1 MKTIKAKRLAAFLIS
16 LVMMLSLIPT
26 TALAAPTSERYGSTA
41 ISQLENGENLQWAYD
56 ILKNGVENSAE
67 TISFQDGSGHSITS
81 KELDAVL
88 EVYRNDYPQHFW
100 LGKQYTVHTNG
111 GTVMS
116 IEPFYTMTGDQLI
129 SAKNAFNTTVELALS
144 GITEDMSEFEI
155 ELYLHDYLAN
165 KVAYTLEATY
175 AHDAYGALVEGKAV
189 CEGYARAFQYLL
201 MQAGIPSYVVTGES
215 KGEAHAWNLVK
226 IDGEYYYVD
235 LTWDDQG
242 NDNFYAYFNVT
253 TERLEEDH
261 TIAEQVYDLP
271 TCTATAANYFTIY
284 GGDLAA
290 GDLDTICALLDRN
303 DLFAR
308 VYITGDTDA
317 FKTWIENNIQS
328 IVNKMGITGN
338 VRYSYSHLG
347 REFHLRIEGDYTHVH
362 NLTHVD
368 AVAANCHETG
378 TVEHWNCDKC
388 GKNYA
393 DAEGARELNTI
404 ETQIDSTNHVGGTEV
419 RDNTEAS
426 CEKTGYTGDT
436 YCLGCNQK
444 LSTGTVI
451 PKTHTMEHVAAV
463 PGTCKDLGTKEHWHC
478 TTCNKDFAEKTGD
491 TVLTDLTTAKDPANH
506 AGGTTIKNEAPAT
519 CTTPGN
525 TGDTYCNGCDAK
537 LKSGTVLPA
546 GHTMNHVDAVPATCK
561 DTGTAEHWHCSV
573 CDKDFKDE
581 AGATELSDLTL
592 AKDPNNHVGGTHKEN
607 AADPGCDQPGFTG
620 DIYCDSCNA
629 KIADGQNVPAGH
641 ITSLVAEVP
650 ATCKDFGVMAHW
662 HCSRCEKDFEDKA
675 GTKELSDL
683 TLDKDSTNHVGETE
697 LRDQIAPSCKADG
710 YTGDVYCLACDQ
722 VVTPGKPIRTSH
734 ALTFVPTKTP
744 TCQDAGNRAY
754 WQCSC
759 GKVYDTDADRTE
771 LASADTCQLPK
782 DPNNHVGFKT
792 EWSMDADNHWHACT
806 ACGAGK
812 NALAA
817 HVFDNSCDTTC
828 NTCGYTREITHTP
841 SADYSHDDTGH
852 WKVCSVCGK
861 TIEALETH
869 KGGKATCIAKAIC
882 TVCGQPY
889 GTTGAHNAS
898 NWHQTKAPTFTEPGE
913 KTGHC
918 DVCNKDVIAIVPML
932 TIPMDNKDSG
942 NTKLIKTDLTSVP
955 SALENIETLN
965 TLDKIRDVLRN
976 SILKQKD
983 SVPDSNIKYYD
994 VTIVLI
1000 GAGGEYM
1007 PLTPDNL
1014 PANGE
1019 VTILLA
1025 YPEGTNKNDYAFY
1038 ASHIITDALY
1048 GEVGSVETP
1057 TVKATDAGLEITIH
1071 GTSPVA
1077 LGWYKTA
1084 SAPRYYYNSSTTT
1097 ADQPKKTS
1105 SPTGDFGILAY
1116 ALCGTGS
1123 LGLGA
1128 ILVTSKRRRH

>member
-56 ILKNGVENSAE
+56 ILKAGVEESAE

-328 IVNKMGITGN
+328 IVNKMGITGS

-404 ETQIDSTNHVGGTEV
+404 ET
-419 RDNTEAS
+419 
-426 CEKTGYTGDT
+426 
-436 YCLGCNQK
+436 
-444 LSTGTVI
+444 
-451 PKTHTMEHVAAV
+451 
-463 PGTCKDLGTKEHWHC
+463 
-478 TTCNKDFAEKTGD
+478 
-491 TVLTDLTTAKDPANH
+491 
-506 AGGTTIKNEAPAT
+506 
-519 CTTPGN
+519 
-525 TGDTYCNGCDAK
+525 
-537 LKSGTVLPA
+537 
-546 GHTMNHVDAVPATCK
+546 
-561 DTGTAEHWHCSV
+561 
-573 CDKDFKDE
+573 
-581 AGATELSDLTL
+581 
-592 AKDPNNHVGGTHKEN
+592 
-607 AADPGCDQPGFTG
+607 
-620 DIYCDSCNA
+620 
-629 KIADGQNVPAGH
+629 
-641 ITSLVAEVP
+641 
-650 ATCKDFGVMAHW
+650 
-662 HCSRCEKDFEDKA
+662 
-675 GTKELSDL
+675 
-683 TLDKDSTNHVGETE
+683 
-697 LRDQIAPSCKADG
+697 
-710 YTGDVYCLACDQ
+710 
-722 VVTPGKPIRTSH
+722 
-734 ALTFVPTKTP
+734 
-744 TCQDAGNRAY
+744 
-754 WQCSC
+754 
-759 GKVYDTDADRTE
+759 
-771 LASADTCQLPK
+771 
-782 DPNNHVGFKT
+782 
-792 EWSMDADNHWHACT
+792 
-806 ACGAGK
+806 
-812 NALAA
+812 
-817 HVFDNSCDTTC
+817 
-828 NTCGYTREITHTP
+828 
-841 SADYSHDDTGH
+841 
-852 WKVCSVCGK
+852 
-861 TIEALETH
+861 
-869 KGGKATCIAKAIC
+869 
-882 TVCGQPY
+882 
-889 GTTGAHNAS
+889 
-898 NWHQTKAPTFTEPGE
+898 
-913 KTGHC
+913 
-918 DVCNKDVIAIVPML
+918 
-932 TIPMDNKDSG
+932 
-942 NTKLIKTDLTSVP
+942 
-955 SALENIETLN
+955 
-965 TLDKIRDVLRN
+965 
-976 SILKQKD
+976 
-983 SVPDSNIKYYD
+983 
-994 VTIVLI
+994 
-1000 GAGGEYM
+1000 
-1007 PLTPDNL
+1007 
-1014 PANGE
+1014 
-1019 VTILLA
+1019 
-1025 YPEGTNKNDYAFY
+1025 
-1038 ASHIITDALY
+1038 
-1048 GEVGSVETP
+1048 
-1057 TVKATDAGLEITIH
+1057 
-1071 GTSPVA
+1071 
-1077 LGWYKTA
+1077 
-1084 SAPRYYYNSSTTT
+1084 
-1097 ADQPKKTS
+1097 
-1105 SPTGDFGILAY
+1105 
-1116 ALCGTGS
+1116 
-1123 LGLGA
+1123 
-1128 ILVTSKRRRH
+1128 